1 MNRISLIPI
10 KFKLAN
16 NPATTEIVSKLH
28 LATVAK
34 LLSELEHEFSK
45 AIVAIFSDLYLSS
58 PSLFFRAVIF
68 VSNWVNRQILSEDE
82 RTESY
87 VRNLCPVNETWIWC
101 NLKMTCKLNGTTR
114 FWTADCCLCD
124 TDHRQR

>member
-16 NPATTEIVSKLH
+16 SPATTEIVSKLH

-45 AIVAIFSDLYLSS
+45 AIVAIFSDLCKKWKFSK
-58 PSLFFRAVIF
+58 VIY

-82 RTESY
+82 RIESY